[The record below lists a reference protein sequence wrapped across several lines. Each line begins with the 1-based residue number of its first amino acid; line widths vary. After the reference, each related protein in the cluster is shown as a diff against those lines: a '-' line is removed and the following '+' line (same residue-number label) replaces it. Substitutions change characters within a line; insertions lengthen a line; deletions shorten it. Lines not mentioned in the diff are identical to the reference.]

1 MYDHGFSD
9 MFIVLKSY
17 RCMIVG
23 GQFQTTITQYYT
35 LYSKTVSYIRISV
48 LNSTQK
54 LIFKISIF
62 LYQGKTFIRG
72 TLPLKKKYSQ
82 TNCSIQKK
90 VEIFNFLLS
99 SYNFNSIQ
107 FSTLVNILYMTRDIL
122 ISLLK
127 GP

>member
-54 LIFKISIF
+54 VIFKISIF
-62 LYQGKTFIRG
+62 LY
-72 TLPLKKKYSQ
+72 
-82 TNCSIQKK
+82 
-90 VEIFNFLLS
+90 
-99 SYNFNSIQ
+99 
-107 FSTLVNILYMTRDIL
+107 
-122 ISLLK
+122 
-127 GP
+127 